1 MPGLLKLEAL
11 LDEATSAAAVAAC
24 QNVRFAPWYCYL
36 AGGKRI
42 DCFGVPPADLDCL
55 AVDFRPVAPREDAP
69 FFEAIASRFSGD
81 RNKQFFSDIS
91 GVDLSGTDATW
102 MLISWRPTTF
112 TVPHTDQVPGRPTRL
127 VVSLSL
133 TADWHE
139 SFGGI
144 THFRW
149 EGRNDAYTVYP
160 RANDAIVFRPF
171 PGSLHWVEPISLA
184 APANKR
190 YSLTILYRDAV

>member
-1 MPGLLKLEAL
+1 VPERSLCA
-11 LDEATSAAAVAAC
+11 
-24 QNVRFAPWYCYL
+24 WYCYL

-102 MLISWRPTTF
+102 MLI
-112 TVPHTDQVPGRPTRL
+112 PGDRRRL
-127 VVSLSL
+127 PCRIPIRCPG
-133 TADWHE
+133 ARRGW
-139 SFGGI
+139 SF
-144 THFRW
+144 RC
-149 EGRNDAYTVYP
+149 R
-160 RANDAIVFRPF
+160 
-171 PGSLHWVEPISLA
+171 
-184 APANKR
+184 
-190 YSLTILYRDAV
+190 